1 MLMAEEHTQTEEGVA
16 PDLSEF
22 IPEQFKKDD
31 GFDLASFRQTYDD
44 LSAFKAAEDDRM
56 AALPKEAAEYEF
68 FLPEDHAF
76 PEGFNPELLA
86 TTDEEGN
93 RLEFD
98 ASKMLDAND
107 PDIPAVQEILKELG
121 APKEAMGKIASI
133 MVNREI
139 RQTMKA
145 MEQAGEEKKSLGPD
159 ADNRINTVTRTLNAR
174 LPKEQATAIAD
185 SITSADALRGL
196 EALMKKIGA
205 TTPAA
210 PGKPDYSEMSVD
222 DRILAGLQQRGKRA

>member
-1 MLMAEEHTQTEEGVA
+1 MAEEQTHSEDQGA

-31 GFDLASFRQTYDD
+31 GFDLSAFRQTYDD
-44 LSAFKAAEDDRM
+44 LSAFKSAEDDRM
-56 AALPKEAAEYEF
+56 AALPKEASEYEF
-68 FLPEDHAF
+68 FLPEDHVF
-76 PEGFNPELLA
+76 PEGFDPEA
-86 TTDEEGN
+86 FKTTDEDGN
-93 RLEFD
+93 KLEFD
-98 ASKMLDAND
+98 ASRMLDAND

-133 MVNREI
+133 MVNREL

-145 MEQAGEEKKSLGPD
+145 MEQAGEEKKALGPD
-159 ADNRINTVTRTLNAR
+159 ADNRINTVSRTLNAR

-196 EALMKKIGA
+196 EALMKKIG
-205 TTPAA
+205 TTTAPA